1 MSCSNVNS
9 GAPAT
14 LFAKGAAAI
23 SSRVDT
29 MRQMCSARVA
39 AKTCGI
45 ALTIIGLLVAT
56 AGVVI
61 AAVGIGTPASLAA
74 GMILVMVGS
83 LLLGLGLARARS
95 RRVEV
100 ERHLEVVS
108 MQIEGLKEEYKAL
121 FEVYQVNLEARRAV
135 SKHCQELEEQILDLC
150 KRYAETVCSIE
161 EDAEQEIRHQTE
173 GFKQRLQQSQNTC
186 SQLTAELCKLR
197 SENKTL
203 SERLQVQA
211 SRRKK

>member
-9 GAPAT
+9 GAPVT

-29 MRQMCSARVA
+29 MRQMCSARVG
-39 AKTCGI
+39 AKTCVI

-100 ERHLEVVS
+100 ERQLEVVS

-135 SKHCQELEEQILDLC
+135 SKRCQELEEQILDLC
-150 KRYAETVCSIE
+150 KRYAETISSIE

-211 SRRKK
+211 SHRKK

>member
-29 MRQMCSARVA
+29 MRQMCSARVGS
-39 AKTCGI
+39 KTCGI
-45 ALTIIGLLVAT
+45 ALIIIGLLVAT

-95 RRVEV
+95 RRVEI
-100 ERHLEVVS
+100 ECQLEVVS
-108 MQIEGLKEEYKAL
+108 MQIEELEEEYKAL
-121 FEVYQVNLEARRAV
+121 SEVYRANLEARRAV
-135 SKHCQELEEQILDLC
+135 SKYCQELEEKILDLC
-150 KRYAETVCSIE
+150 KRHAATICSIE
-161 EDAEQEIRHQTE
+161 EDAKQEIRHQTE
-173 GFKQRLQQSQNTC
+173 RFKQRLQQNQNTC

-197 SENKTL
+197 SENKAL
-203 SERLQVQA
+203 SERLQAQA